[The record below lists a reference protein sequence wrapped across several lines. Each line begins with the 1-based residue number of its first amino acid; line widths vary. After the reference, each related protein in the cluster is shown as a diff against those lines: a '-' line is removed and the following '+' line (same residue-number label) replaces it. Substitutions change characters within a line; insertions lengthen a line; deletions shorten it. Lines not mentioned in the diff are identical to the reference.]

1 MLAETKDV
9 QAVNDICQACSQ
21 LIFDHNPGMRTR
33 SVSEKT
39 PRYNEEQIAEIVN
52 GISKDVV
59 NLIIENTKAGVQS
72 DLVQPKMMD
81 GNDSL
86 ANAFNNLAE
95 VLKSQKH
102 SQITK
107 VKVPP
112 VWVKETFLDFKAEV
126 LAWEKA
132 HPGDDYTKYCEL
144 LSELKRNKVK
154 FGLADYVS
162 TVVIE
167 KTRINKTVSEI
178 IKLLEDNYELSK
190 REKFEILV
198 SRIKNFKPNKHESGD
213 QVLGLIEKIQNDFDT
228 LELGKNLNYFI
239 ATLFLKDLLEN
250 NISNEIEKRMLRKL

>member
-1 MLAETKDV
+1 MGDNYMKKVKLLAETKDV

-21 LIFDHNPGMRTR
+21 LIFDHNPGMCTR

-39 PRYNEEQIAEIVN
+39 PKYNEEQIAEIVN

-72 DLVQPKMMD
+72 DLVQPKTMD

-112 VWVKETFLDFKAEV
+112 VWVKETFLDFKSEV

-144 LSELKRNKVK
+144 LSELKRSKVK
-154 FGLADYVS
+154 FLVKGDDKVKG
-162 TVVIE
+162 I
-167 KTRINKTVSEI
+167 
-178 IKLLEDNYELSK
+178 
-190 REKFEILV
+190 RETQ
-198 SRIKNFKPNKHESGD
+198 IKNRE
-213 QVLGLIEKIQNDFDT
+213 ET
-228 LELGKNLNYFI
+228 
-239 ATLFLKDLLEN
+239 
-250 NISNEIEKRMLRKL
+250 